1 VDLFQAAQGGKKSGT
16 AGGGVSSPGGFGL
29 ASGSTI
35 GSPTGAISGIS
46 ALIGAGSL
54 TAPEMLPA
62 GLTGGL
68 TYFASFF
75 GDDLRAVVHALSQD
89 NKFKVLQTPHLYTSN
104 NQRARIFV
112 GESRPFVTS
121 VQQTIN
127 SEQVRSNFENIDI
140 GVGLEVTPL
149 INPDGVVTLN
159 IFQTVDDVKEFQI
172 IDNNQVPVLS
182 RREAEA
188 VAVTVKD
195 GQIIILGG
203 LTANKRQNDVSKVPL
218 LGDIPLLGNLFKT
231 THTIDAKTE
240 LVFFLRPKVIRTI
253 EEAQRYTWG
262 RVERSKALR
271 GMPIT
276 DVEGRGSVQDK
287 RYKEKLK
294 SLDRFDTS
302 DKF

>member
-1 VDLFQAAQGGKKSGT
+1 MFQSALGKNPSG
-16 AGGGVSSPGGFGL
+16 AGVSSPSGFGL
-29 ASGSTI
+29 AKTAAIAGSTN
-35 GSPTGAISGIS
+35 AADALSGILK
-46 ALIGAGSL
+46 AGAL
-54 TAPEMLPA
+54 TAPELLPA

-75 GDDLRAVVHALSQD
+75 GDDLRMVIHALAEN

-121 VQQTIN
+121 VQTTIA
-127 SEQVRSNFENIDI
+127 SDQQRSNFENIDI

-159 IFQTVDDVKEFQI
+159 IFQTVDDVKEFQL
-172 IDNNQVPVLS
+172 IDGNQIPVLS

-203 LTANKRQNDVSKVPL
+203 LTANKRQNDVNKVPL

-231 THTIDAKTE
+231 THTVDAKTE

-262 RVERSKALR
+262 RIEKSKGLR

-276 DVEGRGSVQDK
+276 NAEGQGPSLDK
-287 RYKEKLK
+287 RYSEKLK
-294 SLDRFDTS
+294 SLDRFDKS